1 MIKEKLTNLK
11 TLINGGN
18 LVINEDLKAE
28 IDVNEIEN
36 KNINISSFGFS
47 KNSDIT
53 LKENFHIDSKNF
65 LKAKFKK
72 EDILHFMVRI

>member
-1 MIKEKLTNLK
+1 MEVI
-11 TLINGGN
+11 LI
-18 LVINEDLKAE
+18 INEDLKAE

-53 LKENFHIDSKNF
+53 LKEKLSYRF
-65 LKAKFKK
+65 
-72 EDILHFMVRI
+72 